1 MFVSYWYS
9 RCEKLRTPKTSSSWQ
24 WVSWCSRCEHIH
36 TPESRHHR
44 RHALLHP
51 RRDLHPPGFLCQ
63 AQNEIKVLPAPNRYV
78 PTIMSTETA
87 FYRRNCVISSVCPG
101 KRTSAGQNSFDK
113 THWKKN
119 LQSERF
125 CVNLQ
130 DLFLTGFGT
139 TMAVSYTHL
148 TLPTIGFV

>member
-1 MFVSYWYS
+1 MSELVFQVRAYSHTWESVASLHGVLLAPMTS
-9 RCEKLRTPKTSSSWQ
+9 RCEKLRTPKTASCWQ

-87 FYRRNCVISSVCPG
+87 FYRRNFVISSVCPG

-113 THWKKN
+113 THWTKLIGRKICS
-119 LQSERF
+119 LK
-125 CVNLQ
+125 
-130 DLFLTGFGT
+130 GF
-139 TMAVSYTHL
+139 A
-148 TLPTIGFV
+148 